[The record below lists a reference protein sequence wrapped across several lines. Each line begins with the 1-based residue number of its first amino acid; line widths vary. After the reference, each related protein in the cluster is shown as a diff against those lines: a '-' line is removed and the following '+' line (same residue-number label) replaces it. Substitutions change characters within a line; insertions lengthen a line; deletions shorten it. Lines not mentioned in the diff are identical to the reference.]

1 MINKEETNM
10 NVIEIIH
17 SMSAL
22 AGIGIIL
29 ILSDGLKKQMR
40 RRFG

>member
-1 MINKEETNM
+1 M
-10 NVIEIIH
+10 NLIEIIH

-29 ILSDGLKKQMR
+29 ILSDGLKKYLRKRMYA
-40 RRFG
+40 